1 MRVDM
6 WSDIVCP
13 FCWLGRRRLEA
24 AAQAEGVAL
33 ELHWRA
39 YELDPDRKETREPG
53 LVKAIAKKYGLTLE
67 DSRAGQERLAEAFAQ
82 FGGLYDFEG
91 ARRANSFDGHRLTRL
106 AAETGRA
113 DAMQAALMRA
123 YFSDGEDIADHATLT
138 RLAESVGLK
147 SDEIADLL
155 GSTLYGDD
163 VRRDEAIAIHQLG
176 VQGVPFFVFVGKLAV
191 AGAQP
196 VETFRDI
203 LRDLKAQG
211 A

>member
-33 ELHWRA
+33 DLHWRA

-53 LVKAIAKKYGLTLE
+53 LVKAIAKKYGLSLE
-67 DSRAGQERLAEAFAQ
+67 DSRAGQERLADAFAQ
-82 FGGLYDFEG
+82 MGGVYDFEG

-106 AAETGRA
+106 AAEAGRA

-123 YFSDGEDIADHATLT
+123 YFSEGEDIADHATLT
-138 RLAESVGLK
+138 RLADEAGL
-147 SDEIADLL
+147 DADDVAGLL

-176 VQGVPFFVFVGKLAV
+176 VQGVPFFVFEGKLGV

-196 VETFRDI
+196 VETFREI
-203 LRDLKAQG
+203 FRDLKAQG
-211 A
+211 G